1 MTSSIMR
8 TDPLFL
14 RNSFTVTGKWDIPII
29 KKQDIPLDNVRLIAY
44 SDTKQNDRP
53 ENTSCGV
60 HFFIDDY
67 QFERLWRFPDRYI
80 PLLQEYD
87 CVLTPDFSIYVDM
100 PLTRLIKSKNSRLSH
115 LVFRIFVFLQHERE
129 VMAICRRG
137 GRPIGGYHF
146 SFTFFREYGCSMI

>member
-1 MTSSIMR
+1 MTR
-8 TDPLFL
+8 DPLNMGL
-14 RNSFTVTGKWDIPII
+14 LPANHTGKYDFPTIARYDGEIPSEL
-29 KKQDIPLDNVRLIAY
+29 IPFNYARSY
-44 SDTKQNDRP
+44 PDRKV
-53 ENTSCGV
+53 GV